1 MPIARRMVP
10 SGTTDKDVIRAESW
24 FYVGDNDVVPKT
36 CLQFFG
42 LEGRLQEVFLANHGE
57 ILEAG

>member
-1 MPIARRMVP
+1 MVP

-36 CLQFFG
+36 CLLFFG